1 MAWVKFHR
9 RIGIRKAL
17 LLAVN
22 TVLVVG
28 FIIFVWIDYQH
39 GLSQRLRDKEA
50 ELTEEA
56 ALVLPAVSVLRHHGD
71 DAIQIYIDRTCAQMQ
86 DSVSPGHHISVKV
99 GNRTYEAETHLQAT
113 PELSQ
118 AMRLAKD
125 QPSHETSVSGRAI
138 LVGSHT
144 QGDIEVFVSEFADH
158 ARQTARQRLIAR
170 VSAVVIIGVVLTL
183 TVNLILIKLII
194 QPIDVL
200 TRTVRTIGDGHLG
213 SQSPRFFT
221 AELDYLSTEVGEMSR
236 SLGKAEH
243 DRRAQM
249 LKARAIQQN
258 LLPARQTLKQAGVHH
273 VYIPAEDVGGDF
285 FDVKPIQQGCVA
297 VCVGDVTGHGVPA
310 AVGAAMLKTL
320 FQNPASEMSDPAAV
334 LEEVNQRFH
343 DVSLE
348 GDFATL
354 FMAVIDRRTGSL
366 VYASAGHEVGYL
378 IRPDKRVIELSA
390 TGLPL
395 GVDSHA
401 TYQAVRLDLE
411 PLDKLVLLT
420 DGLAESMSATGEQL
434 GRGTLAQALVDDG
447 CSAPSAIIEHL
458 LKVAKEHRADQPQLD
473 DITLAVIG
481 V

>member
-1 MAWVKFHR
+1 M
-9 RIGIRKAL
+9 
-17 LLAVN
+17 N
-22 TVLVVG
+22 SVLVVG
-28 FIIFVWIDYQH
+28 LITFVWIDYQR
-39 GLSQRLRDKEA
+39 GLSERLRDKEA

-71 DAIQIYIDRTCAQMQ
+71 DAIQDYIDRACAQMQ

-99 GNRTYEAETHLQAT
+99 GKTIYEAETHLQAT
-113 PELSQ
+113 AALSQ
-118 AMRLAKD
+118 AMRLAVD
-125 QPSHETSVSGRAI
+125 HPSHEASVNGRAL
-138 LVGSHT
+138 LVGSYT
-144 QGDIEVFVSEFADH
+144 QGDMEVLISEFADH
-158 ARQTARQRLIAR
+158 TRQAARQRLITR
-170 VSAVVIIGVVLTL
+170 VGAVVIIGVVLTL
-183 TVNLILIKLII
+183 TINLILIRLII
-194 QPIDVL
+194 QPIGVL
-200 TRTVRTIGDGHLG
+200 TRTVRTIGGGHLG
-213 SQSPRFFT
+213 SKSPRFFT

-236 SLGKAEH
+236 SLGKAEQ
-243 DRRAQM
+243 DRRIQM
-249 LKARAIQQN
+249 HKARAIQQN
-258 LLPARQTLKQAGVHH
+258 LLPARDILRQAGIEH

-285 FDVKPIQQGCVA
+285 FDVKPIHQGCVT

-354 FMAVIDRRTGSL
+354 FMAVIDRRAGSL
-366 VYASAGHEVGYL
+366 LYASAGHEVGYL
-378 IRPDKRVIELSA
+378 IRRDKRVIELSA

-395 GVDSHA
+395 GVDRYA
-401 TYQAVRLDLE
+401 TYQAVHLDLE
-411 PLDKLVLLT
+411 PSDKLVLLT

-434 GRGTLAQALVDDG
+434 GRSTLAQALLTDG
-447 CSAPSAIIEHL
+447 CSTSSAIIEHL
-458 LKVAKEHRADQPQLD
+458 LKAAKEHRGDQPQLD

>member
-1 MAWVKFHR
+1 M
-9 RIGIRKAL
+9 GIRKLL

-22 TVLVVG
+22 SVLVVG
-28 FIIFVWIDYQH
+28 FSVFVWLDYH
-39 GLSQRLRDKEA
+39 RGLSERLRDKKA
-50 ELTEEA
+50 ELSEEA
-56 ALVLPAVSVLRHHGD
+56 ALVLPAILVLRHHGN
-71 DAIQIYIDRTCAQMQ
+71 DALQDYVDRACAQVQ
-86 DSVSPGHHISVKV
+86 ESVSPGHHITVKV
-99 GNRTYEAETHLQAT
+99 GDMVYEAKTHSHST
-113 PELSQ
+113 PALTE
-118 AMRLAKD
+118 AMRLAVD
-125 QPSHETSVSGRAI
+125 DPSREASVDGREI
-138 LVGSHT
+138 LVGRYS
-144 QGDIEVFVSEFADH
+144 QDDVEVFISEFADH
-158 ARQTARQRLIAR
+158 ARQAARQRLIAR
-170 VSAVVIIGVVLTL
+170 VGALVTIGFILTL

-194 QPIDVL
+194 RPIGVL
-200 TRTVRTIGDGHLG
+200 TRTLRTIGEGHLG
-213 SQSPRFFT
+213 SESPHFLT
-221 AELDYLSTEVGEMSR
+221 SELDYLSTEIGAMSR
-236 SLGKAEH
+236 SLDKAEC
-243 DRRAQM
+243 DRRGQM

-285 FDVKPIQQGCVA
+285 IDVKPIQQGCVT
-297 VCVGDVTGHGVPA
+297 VYVGDVTGHGVPA

-320 FQNPASEMSDPAAV
+320 FQNPASELSDPAAV

-378 IRPDKRVIELSA
+378 LRPDKRVIELSA

-395 GVDSHA
+395 GVDPHA
-401 TYQAVRLDLE
+401 TYQAVHLDLE
-411 PLDKLVLLT
+411 PSDKLVLLT

-434 GRGTLAQALVDDG
+434 GRGTLAQALVDGG

-458 LKVAKEHRADQPQLD
+458 LKAAKEHRGDQPQLD

-481 V
+481 M